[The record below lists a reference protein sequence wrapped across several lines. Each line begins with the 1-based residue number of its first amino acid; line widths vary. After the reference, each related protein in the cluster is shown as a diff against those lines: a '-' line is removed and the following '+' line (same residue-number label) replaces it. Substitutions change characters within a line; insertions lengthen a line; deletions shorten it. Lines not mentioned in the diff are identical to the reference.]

1 MRNQLTSPSPSG
13 RRVPSRAA
21 FSGPFA
27 VRLLAAVLSL
37 LAPVAPLAAQG
48 TPSGGGGGS
57 GGGVT
62 PFTVS
67 TFTLT
72 HNAGGSASVQV
83 NATTTTTFTA
93 TNLGAS
99 SVTASFVVTAC
110 SGALQVNSCSVNPT
124 SKTLAP
130 NASTTVTAT
139 FTGGVA
145 AGNGTL
151 TVAAKNGGT
160 TLATASVAVTVT
172 PSGAHTP
179 TVSQANHV
187 GTRLDVGLCVADCF
201 ETTFGYATPAYVSRD
216 VPRSVG
222 LLYRSGRA
230 KPTGRVTLDVTDAT
244 GTTTAFKLQLADPNG
259 ANKTFTNGSTS
270 LYFVKASSGATHVV
284 ADFDA
289 ATIPTSASLYTA
301 YVTSY
306 DGATPAGTVASPI
319 RIIILNDQTSVYGAG
334 VDLPGV
340 QRLVVQSD
348 GVLVT
353 DGTGSAS
360 FFSGSCSSV
369 PCSYGS
375 PAGDFSVLAKTTTG
389 QSRTYPDGT
398 VVSFNGSGLQ
408 TSVADRFGNTTSYA
422 WVFNADAGRYVL
434 SSITDPAT
442 QTTSFTYRT
451 TASANGW
458 KVGTLGAIT
467 TPGGRSSNFGVNAT
481 TGNLQQVND
490 PDGRA
495 FAILGYDTQHRLT
508 SVTDKKSGVWNYVY
522 AYGKTLSYVDAP
534 NVVIATGASVRPRTQ
549 VREPYAGL
557 YVAADVDSG
566 TSTTNA
572 IKVPTFDIRAAVTDP
587 LGRSVFYS
595 LNRWGSPRKTYA
607 PLVPA
612 DSAEYID
619 STGQVTRTLSGTGHD
634 VRYAWNGSQLRTT
647 YDVTLGKLDS
657 LWYIGPFNLL
667 QTIRGTDGQQ
677 WFWYDSTK
685 TGWPLTQVRPTGNS
699 ADSAVTHYAD
709 ATGRD
714 TAVTDPIG
722 HRTAFSFAT
731 SGFRNQTSVRM
742 PNLQLTQFTY
752 DVYGRPSS
760 TTDPY
765 GVTSR
770 QSLDSLNRTRWSTG
784 TSGNDTTRV
793 YYGALG
799 ADSVVKDAKGQTYTV
814 LRNALGWPVQTI
826 DPAGVADSTFYD
838 AAGQVVRAKSRAGRE
853 VTFEYDAAGRVTR
866 QSSPARSD
874 AIVYS
879 YDPAGKWIAA
889 QSIVANVIVSTDTT
903 FTDAQAHADTTKS
916 YRPNSQSW
924 RLVHTYNSTDP
935 GLTNTE
941 LYSPAAGATRLTYT
955 NYTYDAIKRLSSIWG
970 PNDTTSFHYNSDN
983 LVDSVALRAGLGEKL
998 AYTSSHALSDRS
1010 YAGASSVDDAL
1021 GRWYRS
1027 DSLARLVA
1035 RGDTT
1040 AYFQSFG
1047 YDSAGRLKR
1056 WAKMQKGSGQTCVNH
1071 DGYGYSCTGNP
1082 DVTLQQVSPTYDAV
1096 GNPADTGT
1104 TLNAG
1109 NRLHQFN
1116 GVTMTYDADGF
1127 MVKRQTSTATDSLA
1141 WDDFGRLVSVIRVNP
1156 ADTTRFTYDGLGR
1169 RIKKTVRTTTV
1180 QYLWDGDQMIAE
1192 TDASGGITQTYT
1204 YYLGIDQPRSVTVGT
1219 QTYLMST
1226 EADGTVNGLVK
1237 KSDRTVAAQYAYTP
1251 WGELEANVDSIGG
1264 VRVNSLRWK
1273 GLLYDEETGLYYMR
1287 ARYYDPTTRRF
1298 ISEDPIG
1305 LAGGINEYA
1314 FAVGDPINGSDA
1326 FGDTAQNLPNYPVI
1340 GRTDPGPAPQQV
1352 GYFCSGGSSLSDC
1365 LGVSEHTY
1373 AWEARRPNV
1382 TVDHQSTGSGVDYR
1396 KLATTAGR
1404 KLLACSDKIAGLA
1417 LSAMQSKAFVDGA
1430 ELTWNLS
1437 RSAAKFA
1444 TKMRATRNVNVA
1456 ARAFARQIAYSGAA
1470 RASAA
1475 STLME
1480 SAGSG
1485 MFAFH
1490 DTYFT
1495 LGTAEGL
1502 GKAVLGMLPV
1512 IGTGM
1517 AFIET
1522 VQCLYEK

>member
-1 MRNQLTSPSPSG
+1 MRNPFT
-13 RRVPSRAA
+13 PSRPSSRDVARPL
-21 FSGPFA
+21 FRGSF
-27 VRLLAAVLSL
+27 LLAAALSL
-37 LAPVAPLAAQG
+37 LAPVASLVAQG
-48 TPSGGGGGS
+48 NPNGGGGGS

-72 HNAGGSASVQV
+72 HTGGGAASVQV

-179 TVSQANHV
+179 TVSQANHL

-301 YVTSY
+301 YVTSC
-306 DGATPAGTVASPI
+306 DGATAAGTIASPI

-398 VVSFNGSGLQ
+398 VATFNGSGLQ
-408 TSVADRFGNTTSYA
+408 TSVGDRFGNTTSYA
-422 WVFNADAGRYVL
+422 WVFNNDAGRYVL

-495 FAILGYDTQHRLT
+495 FAVLGYDTQHRLT
-508 SVTDKKSGVWNYVY
+508 SVTDKKSSVWNYVY

-534 NVVIATGASVRPRTQ
+534 SVLIATGASVRPRTQ

-634 VRYAWNGSQLRTT
+634 VRYTWNGPQLRTT

-667 QTIRGTDGQQ
+667 QAIRGTDGQQ
-677 WFWYDSTK
+677 WFWYDQTK

-714 TAVTDPIG
+714 TLMTDPIG
-722 HRTAFSFAT
+722 HRTAFAFAT
-731 SGFRNQTSVRM
+731 TGFRNRTSVRA
-742 PNLQLTQFTY
+742 PNLQLTTFTY

-793 YYGALG
+793 YYDALG

-814 LRNALGWPVQTI
+814 LRNALGWPLTQR
-826 DPAGVADSTFYD
+826 DPAGNADSIFYD
-838 AAGQVVRAKSRAGRE
+838 AAGQVARATSRAGRV
-853 VTFEYDAAGRVTR
+853 VTFLYDAAGRVIQQRSATR
-866 QSSPARSD
+866 NDEIDYTYDPLGKWVKVRSIVGGVEVSSDSTVTDEGARTVTAFTRRGTKSWRIVRTYQSGDPGVWNVNLYTPASPSTPET
-874 AIVYS
+874 YTYNS
-879 YDPAGKWIAA
+879 YDALKRLTTIMT
-889 QSIVANVIVSTDTT
+889 STDTT
-903 FTDAQAHADTTKS
+903 TFGYNTDGLPVADT
-916 YRPNSQSW
+916 
-924 RLVHTYNSTDP
+924 
-935 GLTNTE
+935 
-941 LYSPAAGATRLTYT
+941 
-955 NYTYDAIKRLSSIWG
+955 
-970 PNDTTSFHYNSDN
+970 
-983 LVDSVALRAGLGEKL
+983 LRAGLVETR
-998 AYTSSHALSDRS
+998 AYTTSHQLAERS
-1010 YAGASSVDDAL
+1010 YAGSTVVDSVL

-1040 AYFQSFG
+1040 RLFQAFG
-1047 YDSAGRLKR
+1047 YDSTGRLKR
-1056 WAKMQKGSGQTCVNH
+1056 WAKMQKGVGQTCVNS
-1071 DGYGYSCTGNP
+1071 DNDYGYTCTGAT
-1082 DVTLQQVSPTYDAV
+1082 DVTLQQTLPAYDAV
-1096 GNPADTGT
+1096 GNPAEAGT
-1104 TLNAG
+1104 VVNAG
-1109 NRLHQFN
+1109 NRLMTLN
-1116 GVTMTYDADGF
+1116 GDTMTYDADGF
-1127 MVKRQTSTATDSLA
+1127 MLTRKIGTTSTDSFV
-1141 WDDFGRLVSVIRVNP
+1141 WDDFGRLVSVTRTVP
-1156 ADTTRFTYDGLGR
+1156 SASTTTYTYDGFGR
-1169 RIKKTVRTTTV
+1169 RIKKVITGTGATTV
-1180 QYLWDGDQMIAE
+1180 
-1192 TDASGGITQTYT
+1192 SVS
-1204 YYLGIDQPRSVTVGT
+1204 LGRGP
-1219 QTYLMST
+1219 
-1226 EADGTVNGLVK
+1226 
-1237 KSDRTVAAQYAYTP
+1237 DRARDERQRLDDP
-1251 WGELEANVDSIGG
+1251 D
-1264 VRVNSLRWK
+1264 VRVLPW
-1273 GLLYDEETGLYYMR
+1273 
-1287 ARYYDPTTRRF
+1287 RR
-1298 ISEDPIG
+1298 SAAECD
-1305 LAGGINEYA
+1305 
-1314 FAVGDPINGSDA
+1314 
-1326 FGDTAQNLPNYPVI
+1326 
-1340 GRTDPGPAPQQV
+1340 
-1352 GYFCSGGSSLSDC
+1352 
-1365 LGVSEHTY
+1365 
-1373 AWEARRPNV
+1373 RRGADV
-1382 TVDHQSTGSGVDYR
+1382 LH
-1396 KLATTAGR
+1396 
-1404 KLLACSDKIAGLA
+1404 
-1417 LSAMQSKAFVDGA
+1417 VDGA
-1430 ELTWNLS
+1430 GRDNQW
-1437 RSAAKFA
+1437 
-1444 TKMRATRNVNVA
+1444 V
-1456 ARAFARQIAYSGAA
+1456 G
-1470 RASAA
+1470 
-1475 STLME
+1475 
-1480 SAGSG
+1480 
-1485 MFAFH
+1485 
-1490 DTYFT
+1490 
-1495 LGTAEGL
+1495 
-1502 GKAVLGMLPV
+1502 
-1512 IGTGM
+1512 
-1517 AFIET
+1517 
-1522 VQCLYEK
+1522 